1 MNQINQIEIM
11 RYLVVFF
18 LGFFTA
24 MFFLIDETT
33 FVGFNVINVQE
44 RSVKIPLF
52 AVGNDD
58 HGYYG
63 FAILRIVKG
72 NDKVLLE
79 TNPFNEID
87 LQYSVR
93 KAVDVAKRI
102 LQIKKTGMDFLFS
115 FEFNTTVVGG
125 ESAGAALT
133 ILTISALTGKKI
145 NPYVGITGTIDS
157 DGHIGHVAGIIE
169 KLQAAKELGIKIF
182 LIPKGQRYWI
192 YYKPVI
198 KKEHIFGFEIYDTYY
213 VPQKIDLVK
222 YAKEQLGIKV
232 VEVRNIYEAMKYF
245 FS

>member
-1 MNQINQIEIM
+1 MTETDRIEM
-11 RYLVVFF
+11 MKYLVMFF

-24 MFFLIDETT
+24 MFFLIDDTT
-33 FVGFNVINVQE
+33 FTTFHVINVQE

-63 FAILRIVKG
+63 FALLRTVKG
-72 NDKVLLE
+72 NDKVMLE

-93 KAVDVAKRI
+93 KAVEVAKKV
-102 LQIKKTGMDFLFS
+102 LQVKKTGMDFLFS
-115 FEFNTTVVGG
+115 FEFNTSVVGG
-125 ESAGAALT
+125 GSAGAALT

-145 NPYVGITGTIDS
+145 NPYVGITGTIDL

-169 KLQAAKELGIKIF
+169 KLQAAKELGIKTF

-192 YYKPVI
+192 YYKPVL
-198 KKEHIFGFEIYDTYY
+198 KKENIFGFEIYDTFY

-222 YAKEQLGIKV
+222 YAKEELGINV
-232 VEVRNIYEAMKYF
+232 IEVSNIYEAIKYF
-245 FS
+245 FD